1 MKTKITLHD
10 HYEFTSITR
19 IYDIKNDFCTARV
32 SVYAMVDSDN
42 NVEIT
47 DHEIGFFLAGEK
59 CKRKGF
65 KDLYISLFGEFKFNT
80 YYDNCIKDAENAIHT
95 HYTRLKNIEKL

>member
-1 MKTKITLHD
+1 MKPQIKLHD

-47 DHEIGFFLAGEK
+47 DSEVEFYLNGKLCNH
-59 CKRKGF
+59 RGF
-65 KDLYISLFGEFKFNT
+65 KELYVSLFSEFDFNN
-80 YYDNCIKDAENAIHT
+80 YYQSLCKQAGDAIHN
-95 HYTRLKNIEKL
+95 HYTRLKNLEKI

>member
-1 MKTKITLHD
+1 MKSQIILHD

-32 SVYAMVDSDN
+32 SVYAMVDSNN

-47 DHEIGFFLAGEK
+47 DHEIEFFLNGQN
-59 CKRKGF
+59 CRRKGF
-65 KDLYISLFGEFKFNT
+65 KDLYISLFGEFEFNT
-80 YYDNCIKDAENAIHT
+80 YYDSCAKDAENAIHT
-95 HYTRLKNIEKL
+95 HYTRLKNIEKI

>member
-47 DHEIGFFLAGEK
+47 DHEIEFFLNGQN
-59 CKRKGF
+59 CRRKGF
-65 KDLYISLFGEFKFNT
+65 KDLYISLFGEFEFNT
-80 YYDNCIKDAENAIHT
+80 YYDSCAKDAENAIHA
-95 HYTRLKNIEKL
+95 HYTRLKNLEKI